1 MAERDAYLIPVG
13 NTLVEVSKEVYGAYY
28 RVERHTRMLDE
39 KDVRNGTVQ
48 YSNLDT
54 RERLGVDLM
63 TDRLAEPVEEAA
75 ILRVQ
80 AEKLHRCLQQLPE
93 EERKLIEALY
103 FKGYTERAYAKEI
116 GISQKGVN
124 KRRRKILKKLRAMLK
139 K

>member
-63 TDRLAEPVEEAA
+63 TDRLAEPVEEVASPTA
-75 ILRVQ
+75 PYLSPKSRW
-80 AEKLHRCLQQLPE
+80 KST
-93 EERKLIEALY
+93 ALW
-103 FKGYTERAYAKEI
+103 
-116 GISQKGVN
+116 
-124 KRRRKILKKLRAMLK
+124 
-139 K
+139 